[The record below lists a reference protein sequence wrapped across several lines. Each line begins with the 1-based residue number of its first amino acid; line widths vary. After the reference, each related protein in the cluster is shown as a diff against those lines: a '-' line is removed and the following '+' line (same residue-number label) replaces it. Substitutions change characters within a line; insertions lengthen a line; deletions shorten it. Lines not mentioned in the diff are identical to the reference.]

1 LIEIDGLKKY
11 FPIKGFLFKTLGYVR
26 AVDGVSFRIGEGEV
40 FGLVGESG
48 CGKTTLGRCLLRLI
62 EPDAG
67 TILYDGTDLLKLDKR
82 ELKKTRQHLQ
92 IVFQNPL
99 SSLDARMSVRNLVA
113 EPLVAHGL
121 TRQLDRRILQ
131 LLELV
136 GMGEGFAW
144 RYPHELSGG
153 QNQRV
158 AIARALALNPKF
170 VVLDEPTSALD
181 VSVQAQILNLL
192 QDLQDRLGLSY
203 LFISH
208 DLNVIQHISNRV
220 GVMYLGKVVET
231 GDLHDVW
238 EKPLHPYTDAL
249 LSAVPIP
256 DPDLKREAKVLSGE
270 VPSPVTPPPGCR
282 FSPRCTYVMNICRT
296 SEPQM
301 TEAAAD
307 RYVACYLHT

>member
-1 LIEIDGLKKY
+1 MGQ
-11 FPIKGFLFKTLGYVR
+11 VR
-26 AVDGVSFRIGEGEV
+26 AVDGVSLSVAEGEV

-48 CGKTTLGRCLLRLI
+48 CGKTTLGRCVLRLI

-67 TILYDGTDLLKLDKR
+67 TITYDGTDLTKLGKQ
-82 ELKKTRQHLQ
+82 ELKRLRQSMQ

-99 SSLDARMSVRNLVA
+99 ASLDPRMSVRNLVA
-113 EPLVAHGL
+113 EPLIAYGL
-121 TRQLDRRILQ
+121 TQELDHRVLQ

-136 GMGEGFAW
+136 GMRAEFAW

-158 AIARALALNPKF
+158 AVARALALDPKF
-170 VVLDEPTSALD
+170 IVLDEPTSALD

-192 QDLQDRLGLSY
+192 QDLQDRLHLSY

-208 DLNVIQHISNRV
+208 DLNVVQHVSNRI
-220 GVMYLGKVVET
+220 GVMYLGKIVEM
-231 GDLHDVW
+231 GELQKIW

-256 DPDLKREAKVLSGE
+256 DPDLRREGKVLTGE
-270 VPSPVTPPPGCR
+270 VPSPVNPPPGCR
-282 FSPRCTYVMNICRT
+282 FSPRCTHAMDICKRL
-296 SEPQM
+296 EPQM
-301 TEAAAD
+301 IEAACD
-307 RYVACYLHT
+307 HFVACFLHA

>member
-1 LIEIDGLKKY
+1 
-11 FPIKGFLFKTLGYVR
+11 LGYVK
-26 AVDGVSFRIGEGEV
+26 AVDGVSLSVAEGEV

-48 CGKTTLGRCLLRLI
+48 CGKTTLGRCVLRLI

-67 TILYDGTDLLKLDKR
+67 TITYDGTDLTKLSKQ
-82 ELKKTRQHLQ
+82 ELKKLRQSMQ

-99 SSLDARMSVRNLVA
+99 ASLDPRMSVRNLIA
-113 EPLVAHGL
+113 EPLIAYGMA
-121 TRQLDRRILQ
+121 QLVDRRVLQ

-136 GMGEGFAW
+136 GMRAEFAW

-158 AIARALALNPKF
+158 AVARALALDPKF
-170 VVLDEPTSALD
+170 IVLDEPTSALD

-192 QDLQDRLGLSY
+192 QDLQDRLHLSY

-208 DLNVIQHISNRV
+208 DLNVVQHVSNRI
-220 GVMYLGKVVET
+220 GVMYLGKIVEM
-231 GDLHDVW
+231 GNLQEIW
-238 EKPLHPYTDAL
+238 EKPLHPYSQAL

-256 DPDLKREAKVLSGE
+256 DPDLKREGKELTGE
-270 VPSPVTPPPGCR
+270 VPSPVNPPPGCR
-282 FSPRCTYVMNICRT
+282 FSPRCAFAMDICKR

-301 TEAAAD
+301 IEAAFD
-307 RYVACYLHT
+307 HFVACHLHA

>member
-1 LIEIDGLKKY
+1 M
-11 FPIKGFLFKTLGYVR
+11 R
-26 AVDGVSFRIGEGEV
+26 AVDGVSFSIGEGEV

-48 CGKTTLGRCLLRLI
+48 CGKTTLGRCILRLI

-67 TILYDGTDLLKLDKR
+67 RILYDGTDLLKLNKR

-99 SSLDARMSVRNLVA
+99 SSLDARMSVRRLVA
-113 EPLVAHGL
+113 EPLVAHGQ
-121 TRQLDRRILQ
+121 TQQLGRRILQ

-136 GMGEGFAW
+136 GMGEEFAW

-158 AIARALALNPKF
+158 AIARALALDPRF

-208 DLNVIQHISNRV
+208 DLNVVQHISNRV

-231 GDLHDVW
+231 GDLHEVW
-238 EKPLHPYTDAL
+238 EKPLHPYTEAL
-249 LSAVPIP
+249 LSSVPMP
-256 DPDLKREAKVLSGE
+256 DPDLKRERKVLSGE
-270 VPSPVTPPPGCR
+270 VPSPVNPPPGCR
-282 FSPRCTYVMNICRT
+282 FSPRCACVMDICKR

-301 TEAAAD
+301 TEVATNH
-307 RYVACYLHT
+307 YVACHLHT

>member
-1 LIEIDGLKKY
+1 MIEIDGLKKH

-67 TILYDGTDLLKLDKR
+67 TILYDGTDLLKLNKR

-208 DLNVIQHISNRV
+208 DLNVVQHISNRV

-231 GDLHDVW
+231 GDLRDVW

-256 DPDLKREAKVLSGE
+256 DPDLKKEAKVLSGE
-270 VPSPVTPPPGCR
+270 VPSPVNPPAGCR
-282 FSPRCTYVMNICRT
+282 FAPRCTYVMDICKT
-296 SEPQM
+296 AEPRM
-301 TEAAAD
+301 IEAVANHC
-307 RYVACYLHT
+307 VACHLRT

>member
-1 LIEIDGLKKY
+1 MD
-11 FPIKGFLFKTLGYVR
+11 
-26 AVDGVSFRIGEGEV
+26 DVSLSVAEGEV

-48 CGKTTLGRCLLRLI
+48 CGKTTLGRCVLRLI

-67 TILYDGTDLLKLDKR
+67 TIIYDGTDLTKLSKQ
-82 ELKKTRQHLQ
+82 ELKKLRHSMQ

-99 SSLDARMSVRNLVA
+99 ASLDPRMSVRNLIA
-113 EPLVAHGL
+113 EPLIAYGMTQGV
-121 TRQLDRRILQ
+121 DRRVLQ

-136 GMGEGFAW
+136 GMGTEFAW

-158 AIARALALNPKF
+158 AVARALALDPKF
-170 VVLDEPTSALD
+170 IVLDEPTSALD

-192 QDLQDRLGLSY
+192 QDLQDRLHLSY

-208 DLNVIQHISNRV
+208 DLNVVQHVSNRI
-220 GVMYLGKVVET
+220 GVMYLGKIVEM
-231 GDLHDVW
+231 GNLQEIW
-238 EKPLHPYTDAL
+238 EKPLHPYSQAL

-256 DPDLKREAKVLSGE
+256 DPDLKREGKVLTGE
-270 VPSPVTPPPGCR
+270 VPSPVNPPPGCR
-282 FSPRCTYVMNICRT
+282 FSPRCTFTTDICKK

-301 TEAAAD
+301 IEAASD
-307 RYVACYLHT
+307 HFVACHLHA